1 MKRMWIGI
9 GILLALLAMGIALT
23 TAFNSLH
30 LPLAHKLNAAA
41 EAALAGDWDT
51 AEQSTRQCREHWD
64 SCRRLTAS
72 FADHE
77 PLEEMDG
84 LLAQLEIWLW
94 LREPEEFAVTA
105 AEISSLAR
113 AIAEAQS
120 LTWWSL
126 L

>member
-1 MKRMWIGI
+1 MKRMWIGA
-9 GILLALLAMGIALT
+9 GILLVLLAMGIALT
-23 TAFNSLH
+23 VAFNALH
-30 LPLAHKLNAAA
+30 LPLAEKISAAA
-41 EAALAGDWDT
+41 DAALAGDWDT
-51 AEQSTRQCREHWD
+51 AERNTEESRKSWD
-64 SCRRLTAS
+64 SFRKLTAS

-84 LLAQLEIWLW
+84 LLAQLQVWLW

-105 AEISSLAR
+105 AEISSLAQ
-113 AIAEAQS
+113 AIAESQS